1 MGVVI
6 RGFEGRDFDAVVALE
21 QGEKRNR
28 YGAAVFVRQSAALY
42 PQTFLVADYDGTAV
56 GYAIGAVVQDDT
68 TSAWVLRLSVGRP
81 YQGQGR
87 GWALISRLIAE
98 LSARKVQNIFL
109 SVAPTNIP
117 AKKIYG
123 QIGFVNVAH
132 MSGYFCEGEDR
143 DIMRLDNINI
153 VKSTSDE

>member
-6 RGFEGRDFDAVVALE
+6 RGFEERDFDAVVALE

-42 PQTFLVADYDGTAV
+42 PQTFLVADHDGTAV

-68 TSAWVLRLSVGRP
+68 TSAWVLRLNVARQW
-81 YQGQGR
+81 QGQGT
-87 GWALISRLIAE
+87 GTALISRLIAE
-98 LSARKVQNIFL
+98 LAARQVQHIFL
-109 SVAPTNIP
+109 SVAPANIP
-117 AKKIYG
+117 AQKIYG

-132 MSGYFCEGEDR
+132 TSGYFCEGEDR
-143 DIMRLDNINI
+143 DIMQLDIIRLNVANGD
-153 VKSTSDE
+153 